1 MTIIHVNPGEGQAG
15 QAFMA
20 KDRRKDRFLR
30 MKAVTARTGMS
41 ISTIYRREIA
51 GRFPRRML
59 IGLRSVAWYES
70 DIDDFMADPMGYRW
84 LGEAEV
90 REAASGPGRSGQPR
104 SDGALPLVRGSEIG
118 YKTIRMLKHRPEHAP
133 GSCRSPCDRHPWPFP
148 PLAHS

>member
-1 MTIIHVNPGEGQAG
+1 MGYCAHSNYDALCASGGQTSYWSKPMTIIHVNPGEGQAG

-90 REAASGPGRSGQPR
+90 REAASGPG
-104 SDGALPLVRGSEIG
+104 
-118 YKTIRMLKHRPEHAP
+118 
-133 GSCRSPCDRHPWPFP
+133 
-148 PLAHS
+148 